1 LSLAGPKSRANA
13 VDDGQLV
20 YIPAP
25 VKRVISEGVTPII
38 EAMHGIGCP
47 CSSDRG
53 SPIGKS
59 VGHYPSAG
67 DEWKLRWKRSGFEMG
82 LEKPL
87 VSV

>member
-1 LSLAGPKSRANA
+1 MSLAGPKSRANA

-25 VKRVISEGVTPII
+25 VARVISEGVTLSI

-59 VGHYPSAG
+59 VGHFPRQG
-67 DEWKLRWKRSGFEMG
+67 TSGNFGGSE
-82 LEKPL
+82 
-87 VSV
+87 VVFSWA